1 MAINVVLEDPQLT
14 VLGPPAQVTLNVN
27 SGEKGS
33 RGSRIFTG
41 TGNPNN
47 SGLLTDKV
55 LEDLFIR
62 TDFGNDYGAIYQYS
76 SLPGGPEWVKVLN
89 FQPISYSKRHNLFFT
104 SGSVSASVVVT
115 DFYEDVP
122 ISISASNFVTQV
134 SIENNMPV
142 AFSHTKTY
150 ITSSKTLIL
159 NIYGSGLSASSWLS
173 LSGSV
178 NVNIGINVS

>member
-1 MAINVVLEDPQLT
+1 MAINVVLENPQLT
-14 VLGPPAQVTLNVN
+14 VLGPPAQLDLNIN
-27 SGEKGS
+27 SGEKGT
-33 RGSRIFTG
+33 RGSYIYSG

-47 SGLLTDKV
+47 STLLTDKI
-55 LEDLFIR
+55 LGDLFIR
-62 TDFGNDYGAIYQYS
+62 TDSGSDYGVIYQYS

-89 FQPISYSKRHNLFFT
+89 FQPISYSKRRNLLFN
-104 SGSVSASVVVT
+104 SGSVSASVAVT

-122 ISISASNFVTQV
+122 TSISASNFVTQV
-134 SIENNMPV
+134 SIEDDMPV

-159 NIYGSGLSASSWLS
+159 NIYGSRLSASSWLS